1 MFVFKNSIAIFL
13 HKCFHTRIFGGKLE
27 ERITT
32 LSTVV
37 KATWECCWL
46 RAYTCENSEGKSRVD
61 SGRAKEVAGLSIGL
75 IDELCPKAKSI
86 RRYVIRAGVV
96 LTNLASKGSIL
107 DRVMTTDPE
116 FDDPSVTNGFPYLA
130 VALTTLR
137 CVSYQLQFEVVSLAC
152 ALRVEFVKEVIEFTL
167 GVAVAPS
174 FLLIRCHADVV
185 TNYIKGVFGSHMRI
199 GIGIQYLSTDSDSKR
214 SANGYCLGLGYTAL
228 PRIRA
233 VDSTV
238 TMFYWLGLLCF
249 VALLQLSLSGQENSF
264 ESVPDLEKSMYV
276 AIDGYPCVR
285 LLNISGEIG
294 CSNPGRGNVVA
305 PVVRFKDTIK
315 LDKQSAIL
323 TSLEEFDS
331 FFTRFSSDPDF
342 AKHVAGM
349 LVESGTQSTNE
360 LKGFSPDKKF
370 PLVEFAPYNS
380 GTFEWNPTGSG
391 VMWEAYNFPVFLLSE
406 SSTLTLRE
414 VAIKNEKRKNSY
426 TSNVVDFDLVMQTTK
441 SGTRDSESCLR
452 QQTCLPLGGYRCT
465 MTRELDLLS
474 VWSALPPINLSSE
487 KSRPVILAVASM
499 DSASFFR
506 DRSIGADSP
515 ISVVDALSHVDYSRN
530 FIKQVGKGPTYF
542 NHYNYSMCTNDLCPP
557 GTFACVELHTP
568 PSFAATLLRAGGR
581 RLKPARRALA
591 SPRRHRRAPWTPTLR
606 PTRKPDPFYHRR
618 HPPTA
623 TAHRR
628 HRRPLTGVALPPP
641 ESSFFLL
648 LFSSS
653 FFSIFFGFLH
663 LRLFVFLWFWV
674 INCQPATSLVNNI
687 SGQWAVGSGQF
698 LVGLTEYKCVA
709 AAISGSYDEESDCF
723 DAHCRLEHASLS
735 LVKNLCP
742 PVWSLSSLPC
752 VSKLVWSTLCSPGVA
767 VLVAFKLSVQGESN
781 PKLVRSTL
789 CSPGVVGEC
798 PIPSLVGPCRV
809 HPIVRRVCL
818 VDGFWYKLVFVVF
831 TGESWGY
838 LGSRRFLLELD
849 QHSDAVRGLDFSMI
863 ETVLEIGS
871 VGKSTAQD
879 VTTFFAHTT
888 GGAYTNE
895 TLNALFHAQDSLKT
909 QNIKI
914 SKAKKT
920 NPGLPPSSLM
930 AFVRKNPQTSGIV
943 LEDFDDAYRN
953 KFYHSHLDD
962 QSNVNSSAI
971 VAAASLV
978 ARSLYI
984 LASDKKEVN
993 ASLLTTINANSSL
1006 VEELL
1011 GCLLSCEPGLSCG
1024 LVKSYIAPSMSC
1036 PSHYVGVIL
1045 GEPSSVPYLGNVGDV
1060 SRFIWNFL
1068 AEKTSIRPTNTSSA
1082 CPKDCGRDGEACIQ
1096 TETDGKGICVISTTR
1111 YIPAYSTRLKYE
1123 SDTWMVLPSNSTEPD
1138 PDPVWT
1144 ESNWDMIRLRA
1155 YTVQGASYDRF
1166 VLLLGIVVTVLAYL
1180 IIVMARAFITK
1191 AMKCD

>member
-1 MFVFKNSIAIFL
+1 MK
-13 HKCFHTRIFGGKLE
+13 
-27 ERITT
+27 
-32 LSTVV
+32 LST
-37 KATWECCWL
+37 E
-46 RAYTCENSEGKSRVD
+46 
-61 SGRAKEVAGLSIGL
+61 
-75 IDELCPKAKSI
+75 
-86 RRYVIRAGVV
+86 
-96 LTNLASKGSIL
+96 
-107 DRVMTTDPE
+107 
-116 FDDPSVTNGFPYLA
+116 
-130 VALTTLR
+130 
-137 CVSYQLQFEVVSLAC
+137 
-152 ALRVEFVKEVIEFTL
+152 
-167 GVAVAPS
+167 
-174 FLLIRCHADVV
+174 
-185 TNYIKGVFGSHMRI
+185 
-199 GIGIQYLSTDSDSKR
+199 SDSKR

-380 GTFEWNPTGSG
+380 GSFEWNPTGSG

-452 QQTCLPLGGYRCT
+452 QQTCLPLGGY
-465 MTRELDLLS
+465 S
-474 VWSALPPINLSSE
+474 
-487 KSRPVILAVASM
+487 
-499 DSASFFR
+499 
-506 DRSIGADSP
+506 
-515 ISVVDALSHVDYSRN
+515 
-530 FIKQVGKGPTYF
+530 
-542 NHYNYSMCTNDLCPP
+542 
-557 GTFACVELHTP
+557 
-568 PSFAATLLRAGGR
+568 
-581 RLKPARRALA
+581 
-591 SPRRHRRAPWTPTLR
+591 
-606 PTRKPDPFYHRR
+606 
-618 HPPTA
+618 
-623 TAHRR
+623 
-628 HRRPLTGVALPPP
+628 
-641 ESSFFLL
+641 
-648 LFSSS
+648 
-653 FFSIFFGFLH
+653 
-663 LRLFVFLWFWV
+663 
-674 INCQPATSLVNNI
+674 
-687 SGQWAVGSGQF
+687 
-698 LVGLTEYKCVA
+698 
-709 AAISGSYDEESDCF
+709 F

-789 CSPGVVGEC
+789 CSPGVAV
-798 PIPSLVGPCRV
+798 LVAIQAFGSGGSVQSQAWLV
-809 HPIVRRVCL
+809 HVE
-818 VDGFWYKLVFVVF
+818 F
-831 TGESWGY
+831 TQLSVGESWGY

-943 LEDFDDAYRN
+943 LEDFDDAYKN

-1166 VLLLGIVVTVLAYL
+1166 VLLLGIVVTLLAYL